1 MRFDPAIEAGFPA
14 SMTGLAVATGFDIKQ
29 QRILIA
35 IDAERQHFLH
45 LAGGV
50 SLAPQGLS

>member
-1 MRFDPAIEAGFPA
+1 
-14 SMTGLAVATGFDIKQ
+14 MTGLAVASGFDIKQ

>member
-1 MRFDPAIEAGFPA
+1 
-14 SMTGLAVATGFDIKQ
+14 MTGLAVATGFDIKQ

-45 LAGGV
+45 LTGGV
-50 SLAPQGLS
+50 ALAPQGLS